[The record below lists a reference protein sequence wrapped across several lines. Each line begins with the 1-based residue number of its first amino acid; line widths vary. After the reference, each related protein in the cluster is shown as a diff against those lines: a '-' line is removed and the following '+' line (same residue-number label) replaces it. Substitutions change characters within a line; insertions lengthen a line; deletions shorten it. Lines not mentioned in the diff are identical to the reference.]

1 MNLMHNSI
9 KNLLKLI
16 SFTMVLAFAPVS
28 FAEELTAPEILVKE
42 ASDNMLQ
49 ALTDNKAALEEDESL
64 IYGLIEDIL
73 IPNFDFEK
81 MSKLALGKNWRG
93 ATEEQQVRF
102 VKEFRLLLIR
112 TYATA
117 LLEYTGEEINMLP
130 FRGDLSRKR
139 VNVGLEIVQPGGPG
153 IPMLLALYLND
164 DEEWKVYDVK
174 IEGISLVT
182 NYRSTFANEI
192 RTNGIDKLISDLA
205 ERNAKV
211 KA

>member
-16 SFTMVLAFAPVS
+16 SFTMVLAFASVS
-28 FAEELTAPEILVKE
+28 IAEEMTAPEKLVKE

-49 ALTDNKAALEEDESL
+49 ALTDNKAALEQDESL
-64 IYGLIEDIL
+64 IYGLIEEIL

-93 ATEEQQVRF
+93 ATEDQQMRF
-102 VKEFRLLLIR
+102 VEEFRLLLVR

-117 LLEYTGEEINMLP
+117 LLEYTGEQINMLP
-130 FRGDLSRKR
+130 FRDDLSRKR
-139 VNVGLEIVQPGGPG
+139 VNVGMEIVQPGGPG
-153 IPMLLALYLND
+153 IPMTLALYLND
-164 DEEWKVYDVK
+164 NEEWKVYDVK

>member
-28 FAEELTAPEILVKE
+28 IAEEMTAPEKLVKE

-49 ALTDNKAALEEDESL
+49 ALTDNKAALEQDESL
-64 IYGLIEDIL
+64 IYGLIEEIL

-93 ATEEQQVRF
+93 ATEDQQMRF
-102 VKEFRLLLIR
+102 VEEFRLLLVR

-117 LLEYTGEEINMLP
+117 LLEYTGEQINMLP
-130 FRGDLSRKR
+130 FRDDLSRKR
-139 VNVGLEIVQPGGPG
+139 VNVGMEIVQPGGPG
-153 IPMLLALYLND
+153 IPMTLALYLND
-164 DEEWKVYDVK
+164 NEEWKVYDVK

>member
-1 MNLMHNSI
+1 MMT
-9 KNLLKLI
+9 LLSLI
-16 SFTMVLAFAPVS
+16 MVLVFAPVS
-28 FAEELTAPEILVKE
+28 FAEELTAPETLIKDMSDDMLKALSENKE
-42 ASDNMLQ
+42 AL
-49 ALTDNKAALEEDESL
+49 KEDESI

-102 VKEFRLLLIR
+102 VEEFRLLLIR

-117 LLEYTGEEINMLP
+117 LLEYTGEVVNMLP
-130 FRGDLSRKR
+130 FRDDLSRKR
-139 VNVGLEIVQPGGPG
+139 VNVGMEIVQPGGPG
-153 IPMLLALYLND
+153 IPMTLALYLNNA
-164 DEEWKVYDVK
+164 EEWKVYDVK

-192 RTNGIDKLISDLA
+192 RKNGMDKLIADLA